1 MMGATERETALTSL
15 HAMLDAYG
23 ADPTRWPAGD
33 ERRAAA
39 WGLLQAGDAEAIR
52 LQSRATALDT
62 ALNTLAP
69 APAPSAALTGAI
81 LQAAQQPARS
91 GWRDWANRFWKP
103 ASALA
108 CAGLLGIM
116 VGVVTPVPVTSATGQ
131 QLASLETEISSLDG
145 LGQNNGLSEF
155 AE

>member
-1 MMGATERETALTSL
+1 MGAMERETALTSL
-15 HAMLDAYG
+15 QAMLDAYG
-23 ADPTRWPAGD
+23 ADPTRWPADD

-39 WGLLQAGDAEAIR
+39 WTLLQSGDADARR
-52 LQSRATALDT
+52 LQSHTAALDS

-81 LQAAQQPARS
+81 LQAAQRPARVT
-91 GWRDWANRFWKP
+91 WHDWASRFWKP

-108 CAGLLGIM
+108 CAAMLGVM
-116 VGVVTPVPVTSATGQ
+116 VGVLSPVPVTSAAGQ